1 MCGRFNDRIINFLL
15 EDLEEKEE
23 NILITVGDRLSMIA
37 ETTKLNIIQKI
48 SIPHSVEN
56 IYNTI
61 NTIISKIDT
70 ELKNKKVN
78 KVFLYYTTNDDTMNG
93 RPTKTRLIPMDK
105 KVLQNATHKA
115 WPTNNI
121 PYWQINTQELLSDL
135 LRQYIFL
142 NLNSALVNSIS
153 SEQKNRL
160 ITLQNAEKNI
170 KELIATKTLEY
181 NQKRQTTITSELI
194 DVITGYTVNKK
205 NK

>member
-93 RPTKTRLIPMDK
+93 TPTKTRLIPMDK
-105 KVLQNATHKA
+105 KVLDLPLRALEKEKL
-115 WPTNNI
+115 NNL
-121 PYWQINTQELLSDL
+121 TD
-135 LRQYIFL
+135 YIW
-142 NLNSALVNSIS
+142 LVDVSEKTDRNKKLKSLVKSIFG
-153 SEQKNRL
+153 E
-160 ITLQNAEKNI
+160 NI
-170 KELIATKTLEY
+170 KVKYGDYLF
-181 NQKRQTTITSELI
+181 
-194 DVITGYTVNKK
+194 D
-205 NK
+205 